1 MDEVTELDVRDLPRV
16 LVVDGDPDFRALSEL
31 HVRIA
36 PGVELAGAVASLPEA
51 MDAVLLLPP
60 AVVLVGLGRP
70 HAMEGDDLTLLQMLA
85 PTTPLVVA
93 SVHGAED
100 ARRRAAGVEAT
111 FVDKLQVFDLVEA
124 ISDAAAT
131 GSGARGRD

>member
-1 MDEVTELDVRDLPRV
+1 MDEVTEFDVRDLPGV
-16 LVVDGDPDFRALSEL
+16 LVVDADPDFRALSEL

-36 PGVELAGAVASLPEA
+36 PGVELVGAVGSLPAA

-70 HAMEGDDLTLLQMLA
+70 HAMERDDLVLLQMLA

-100 ARRRAAGVEAT
+100 ARRRAGAVDAT

-124 ISDAAAT
+124 ISDAA
-131 GSGARGRD
+131 GSGSRPRGRD